1 MDFELD
7 PEAAALVG
15 AVIPVLDAEATTAL
29 IRGAWPASSGAAA
42 GGVEQVRK
50 VWATLADIGLAGAL
64 VPDGADGLGLTISDV
79 VPLLERVGHAGLPV
93 PAVETVA
100 FAAPLLAAAGH
111 PALPDLVAG
120 RALVAVATRTPSGD
134 IVVPH
139 GQQADLIILPVPAP
153 PGATSSGS
161 ARSSGSSASASAS
174 ASASNVSTGSL
185 ASDAFGGLPHGTA
198 RLRIYRAD
206 ELELAPVGTVDGARA
221 LARLTASPDPLA
233 GAVLTDDPDA
243 ARLAWWR
250 AAVGTSA
257 VLVGLAAR
265 MLTITVDYVKTRHQ
279 FGVPVGS
286 FQAVKHACASAHL
299 ATEFARPAVLAAG
312 WQLAHSPDDHTAA
325 RDATLAARDATL
337 AARDA
342 ISVAKVLAAE
352 SARLAARV
360 AIQCHGA
367 IAYTT
372 EYDLHLFAK
381 RAWALIPAFGDP
393 VFHRA
398 QLAKS
403 LGLRSAAPD
412 AAPTDLVPPFGRET
426 SR

>member
-7 PEAAALVG
+7 PDAAALVE
-15 AVIPVLDAEATTAL
+15 AVMPVLDAEATTAL
-29 IRGAWPASSGAAA
+29 IRAAWPTGTGAA
-42 GGVEQVRK
+42 GLEQVRK
-50 VWATLADIGLAGAL
+50 VWATLADVGLAGAL
-64 VPDGADGLGLTISDV
+64 VPESAGGLGLTISDV
-79 VPLLERVGHAGLPV
+79 VPLLERVGQAGLPV
-93 PAVETVA
+93 PAVETVT

-111 PALPDLVAG
+111 PALPDVVAG
-120 RALVAVATRTPSGD
+120 RALVAVATRTPAGQ

-139 GQQADLIILPVPAP
+139 GQHADLVIVPVPAW
-153 PGATSSGS
+153 PGRPAT
-161 ARSSGSSASASAS
+161 
-174 ASASNVSTGSL
+174 
-185 ASDAFGGLPHGTA
+185 DAFDALATGAAL
-198 RLRIYRAD
+198 LRIHAAG
-206 ELELAPVGTVDGARA
+206 ELELAPVGTVDGARG
-221 LARLTASPDPLA
+221 LARLTSFPAA
-233 GAVLTDDPDA
+233 GAVLTNDPDA

-265 MLTITVDYVKTRHQ
+265 LLAITVDHVRTRRQ

-312 WQLAHSPDDHTAA
+312 WRLAYSPDDDPAAA
-325 RDATLAARDATL
+325 RDAA
-337 AARDA
+337 
-342 ISVAKVLAAE
+342 SVAKVLAADA
-352 SARLAARV
+352 ARLAARV

-393 VFHRA
+393 QYHRA
-398 QLAKS
+398 RLAER
-403 LGLRSAAPD
+403 LGLRPAPSDSVSAR
-412 AAPTDLVPPFGRET
+412 LIPPPGKET

>member
-15 AVIPVLDAEATTAL
+15 AVIPVLDAEATAAL
-29 IRGAWPASSGAAA
+29 IRGAWPAGAGEAAA
-42 GGVEQVRK
+42 GLEQVRK

-120 RALVAVATRTPSGD
+120 RALVTVATRTPTGE

-139 GQQADLIILPVPAP
+139 GQQADLVILPVPAP
-153 PGATSSGS
+153 ASAESSGS
-161 ARSSGSSASASAS
+161 GSAGSGASASAS
-174 ASASNVSTGSL
+174 AWNASTGSL
-185 ASDAFGGLPHGTA
+185 ATDAFDGLPHGTA

-221 LARLTASPDPLA
+221 LARLTTLPDPLA

-265 MLTITVDYVKTRHQ
+265 ILAITIDYVKTRHQ

-312 WQLAHSPDDHTAA
+312 WRLAHSPEDHVAA
-325 RDATLAARDATL
+325 RDATLAARDAV
-337 AARDA
+337 
-342 ISVAKVLAAE
+342 SVAKVLAAE

-381 RAWALIPAFGDP
+381 RAWALIPAYGDP
-393 VFHRA
+393 LFHRA
-398 QLAKS
+398 QLADS
-403 LGLRSAAPD
+403 LGLRPAALD
-412 AAPTDLVPPFGRET
+412 AVSTDLVPPSGRET